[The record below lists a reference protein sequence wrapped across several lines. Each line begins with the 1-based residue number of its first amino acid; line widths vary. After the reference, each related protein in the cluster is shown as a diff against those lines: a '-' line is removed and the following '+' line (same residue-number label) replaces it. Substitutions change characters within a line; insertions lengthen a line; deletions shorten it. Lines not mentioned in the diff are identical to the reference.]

1 MAAHYKDLREVYA
14 KKMEFHGNGFALYQP
29 IAAQDMQPPCCG
41 FFDRN
46 GDWNLICNL
55 VTNADPE
62 NPDQPVHHPPLP
74 PSTKDADGQDQT
86 QRSPD
91 RSRGMDEDS
100 IYHPLAYMPQK
111 TTDINIVWQ
120 PKTSSGMEA
129 ICMDASGQ
137 TPYVP
142 LTLPFVVV
150 HRILTYLPQIVA
162 RRVAAD
168 IAALKD
174 KDNAKDPDRQNL
186 AVGAD
191 AHIKYT
197 NREKFGAVLM
207 THKPITLTAY
217 NAERL
222 FCAWIASNKSLL
234 YARHGPELR
243 KYGCVVV
250 TRTYTA
256 PRCSINAWMDTNKA
270 AVVSMKMKASM
281 LGELGEELSW
291 EDKLTDKGW
300 CHYSNQGKGGVVVFV
315 DGIDVSKLE
324 WRKEG
329 VLQAVFGGPAGRQA
343 ARERQST
350 DLMERERRA
359 QAIEDAPV
367 PKHRFQNLHSQY
379 QSVKMDAGEPR
390 RPSHSRSP
398 AAPLGRK
405 KDPMAIHDHDRQ
417 VTWLVDG
424 EEIDEDVLKDVG
436 MRNSFNSAIGS
447 MRSSSTAGRRTP
459 SLRRESRHVSRE
471 TETPP
476 PPSQSG
482 YDPRRKIS

>member
-1 MAAHYKDLREVYA
+1 MSHYKDLREVYA

-55 VTNADPE
+55 VTGPSPE
-62 NPDQPVHHPPLP
+62 DPDQPVQHPPLP
-74 PSTKDADGQDQT
+74 PSTKGPDGEEQT
-86 QRSPD
+86 QRSPF
-91 RSRGMDEDS
+91 RSQGMDQDD
-100 IYHPLAYMPQK
+100 IYHPLPYMPHK
-111 TTDINIVWQ
+111 TTDINIEWQ

-142 LTLPFVVV
+142 LTLPFVIVQ
-150 HRILTYLPQIVA
+150 RILTYVPRIVA
-162 RRVAAD
+162 QDVVNTIIFHTQNR
-168 IAALKD
+168 K
-174 KDNAKDPDRQNL
+174 AKTPDRQNMT
-186 AVGAD
+186 VGAD

-197 NREKFGAVLM
+197 NKEKFGAVLM

-243 KYGCVVV
+243 KYGLWVV

-256 PRCSINAWMDTNKA
+256 PQASINAWMDTNRA

-281 LGELGEELSW
+281 LGELGEDLSW

-300 CHYSNQGKGGVVVFV
+300 SHYANRDKGGVVVFV
-315 DGIDVSKLE
+315 DGIDVSKFE

-329 VLQAVFGGPAGRQA
+329 VRQAIFGGPAGREIA
-343 ARERQST
+343 MERQST

-379 QSVKMDAGEPR
+379 QSVKMGDEPKR
-390 RPSHSRSP
+390 LSHSRSP
-398 AAPLGRK
+398 APKPKPVESR
-405 KDPMAIHDHDRQ
+405 KDPVAVDDHDRQ

-436 MRNSFNSAIGS
+436 MRNSFGSPIGS
-447 MRSSSTAGRRTP
+447 MRSSSTMGGQRTP
-459 SLRRESRHVSRE
+459 SLRRESRQVSRE
-471 TETPP
+471 KDTPSP
-476 PPSQSG
+476 QGRLS
-482 YDPRRKIS
+482 DRRRLS